1 MEQLKNELIEL
12 NECELREIDGGS
24 QRKDEKRN
32 GWYGIIWTKILGL
45 TT

>member
-24 QRKDEKRN
+24 QRKDEKRES
-32 GWYGIIWTKILGL
+32 YVIILWGKLLGSFK
-45 TT
+45 